1 MNEQIMSLCNAKE
14 INSIAENALY
24 EIGKR
29 DWSKDS
35 FIPVIVSN
43 LLEQNKALTLSI
55 GTVRSSDFTHR
66 LVELDDAFDKDF
78 ICFKQFVIANTYST
92 NKTRV
97 EAANWIWKIIVA
109 HNQFLYRTGYESQIA
124 STGSLLME
132 FDRSETK
139 PRVNSLIGV
148 TECLEKLKVS
158 AANLQALYRLDK
170 EDEASKAK
178 LISPSMQKNIV
189 RDIINK
195 DLLPYLNLASKS
207 KPEIYKE
214 TADVIFTYVESI
226 NIKVRARK
234 NRGSNPEVDKVLEK
248 ESNNLYH
255 L

>member
-1 MNEQIMSLCNAKE
+1 MNEQVMSLCNAKE
-14 INSIAENALY
+14 INSIAENTLY
-24 EIGKR
+24 EIGKK

-43 LLEQNKALTLSI
+43 LLEQNKALSLSI

-66 LVELDDAFDKDF
+66 LVELDDVFDKDF
-78 ICFKQFVIANTYST
+78 ISFKQFVIANTYST
-92 NKTRV
+92 NKTRA
-97 EAANWIWKIIVA
+97 EAANWIWKIVIA
-109 HNQFLYRTGYESQIA
+109 HNQYLYRTGYESQIA
-124 STGSLLME
+124 SVVSLLTE
-132 FDRSETK
+132 FDRAENK
-139 PRVNSLIGV
+139 PRVASLVGV
-148 TECLEKLKVS
+148 PECLEKLKVS

-189 RDIINK
+189 RDILNK
-195 DLLPYLNLASKS
+195 DLLSYLTIAAKS

-226 NIKVRARK
+226 NTKVRARK
-234 NRGSNPEVDKVLEK
+234 NRGSNPEVDKALEK